1 MKLLLQILWGWSVLA
16 NGAVGIQVGT
26 VQTNNQNIKLMK
38 MNFTSPVWLQ
48 SASNVG
54 GGTPETRFVFV
65 DGENQVRLS
74 ANGSVVIKSV
84 QDGEIVLEEYS
95 ALNNTAVT
103 INTDA
108 DTEVV
113 IYGAVAE
120 FSTYPQYPPRN
131 VLKSLDVSKN
141 TALTY
146 LFCFGSTG
154 LTSLDVSKNTALTYL
169 NCSGT
174 GLTSLDV
181 SQNTALSTLL
191 CSDLTGLT
199 SLDVSKNTA
208 LTALYCSGCTG
219 LTSLDVSQNTAL
231 NSLDCSGTGLTSL
244 DVSRN
249 TALSTLLCSDLTD
262 LTSLDVSQNTALNSL
277 DCSGTGLTS
286 LDVSRN
292 TALSTLLCSDLTDLT
307 SLDVSQNTALNS
319 LDCSGCTGM
328 MLLNIQNTTRLE
340 FVELFSSTNTNL
352 TTLQVAGTSA
362 MAYEKVENWLNGD
375 APNGGT
381 VLVDEN
387 TPQEVID
394 AATAKNWTVEYVDA

>member
-103 INTDA
+103 INTEA

-174 GLTSLDV
+174 G
-181 SQNTALSTLL
+181 
-191 CSDLTGLT
+191 
-199 SLDVSKNTA
+199 
-208 LTALYCSGCTG
+208 
-219 LTSLDVSQNTAL
+219 
-231 NSLDCSGTGLTSL
+231 
-244 DVSRN
+244 
-249 TALSTLLCSDLTD
+249 
-262 LTSLDVSQNTALNSL
+262 
-277 DCSGTGLTS
+277 
-286 LDVSRN
+286 
-292 TALSTLLCSDLTDLT
+292 LT